1 MSETRN
7 YTLGRGEVYF
17 APFMPG
23 TQEPGPER
31 YLGNTPDLSWTAE
44 IENLDH
50 YSSDRGIREKDESVP
65 LQVDR
70 SGSVITDNI
79 AMENLALFWFGST
92 DLVTVT
98 AATGATETLSAV
110 VTGSTY
116 QLGMSDAAPAGMKML
131 SNVTATLTPAG
142 GGTAVPLVIGTDFTV
157 DLELGRLVFVPGG
170 SVTGSGDESVE
181 VEYDVAAQTFP
192 RVISGSKPI
201 EGALRFIAYNP
212 VGKNIDYYLPWVK
225 ITPDGDYALKGDD
238 WQQMTL
244 ALEIL
249 KKQNREAVYAD
260 GRPTAHP

>member
-17 APFMPG
+17 APFKPG

-31 YLGNTPDLSWTAE
+31 YFGNTPDLSWTAE

-50 YSSDRGIREKDESVP
+50 YNSDRGIREKDESVP

-79 AMENLALFWFGST
+79 AMENLALFWFGSA

-98 AATGATETLSAV
+98 AATGETSLLTG
-110 VTGSTY
+110 VTMGGTY
-116 QLGMSDAAPAGMKML
+116 QLGVSDAAPTGLKML
-131 SNVTATLTPAG
+131 SNVVATLDPEGASP
-142 GGTAVPLVIGTDFTV
+142 VPLQAGTDYTV
-157 DLELGRLVFVPGG
+157 DMELGRIEFIAGG
-170 SVTGSGDESVE
+170 AVSGDGTEDVE
-181 VEYDVAAQTFP
+181 IEFDVAAQTFP
-192 RVISGSKPI
+192 RVVSGSKPI

-260 GRPTAHP
+260 GRPTELP